1 LPLLGFEFTG
11 RLSWSILLDLM
22 IDEIWHSVLPFS
34 FTEKSGMSFQ
44 SVKEEIKR
52 AADIVEL
59 IGQSVQLR
67 KAGRNHV
74 GLCPFHSEKD
84 PSFTVNSERQTFHC
98 FGCKRGG
105 DIFSFWMEY
114 HGASFTEALRDL
126 AERYQI
132 RFTGQGGDER
142 EREQTRLR
150 EAIFRVNETAAAY
163 YQSVLGHPAD
173 GKAAR
178 AYLDK
183 RGVSQETVAQMGLG
197 YAPDQWD
204 GLAGLLRKQRADLK
218 AAVDAGLLVQGKS
231 GGFYDRFR
239 NRIIFPILDLRKRV
253 IGFGGR
259 VLDQS
264 LPKYLNTPETAVFHK
279 GESLYGLHLS
289 HPAIRE
295 KGRAVVVEGYMDFIA
310 LKGQGVQ
317 EGVATLG
324 TALTESHVRR
334 LKGFA
339 KQAVVVFDADTA
351 GKAAA
356 LRSLPVF
363 ANEGLPAR
371 AVVLPK
377 GHDPDTFVSQKGRDA
392 FVGLLEQAPSLFDFY
407 LDQKA
412 GEAASEEEK
421 VRAARELLPVLG
433 QIRDFALR
441 SLYVRRLSERS
452 GIREGILLSELEST
466 KPAENTFET
475 DPLGDKGRRDGPR
488 IGDQQFLNLLVHHP
502 STTAGLADAD
512 YKVVLSDPVI
522 MDIVDRLFEMYRR
535 EGVVAAERLLD
546 HLEKETSR
554 QKLREVLHQPVIFSD
569 EDRELAI
576 SDFRRQIERLKIAAS
591 IQEAKRSGDLTRL
604 AHLIRLKAEGV

>member
-1 LPLLGFEFTG
+1 ME
-11 RLSWSILLDLM
+11 
-22 IDEIWHSVLPFS
+22 VN
-34 FTEKSGMSFQ
+34 GMSFQ

-74 GLCPFHSEKD
+74 GLCPFHPEKD

-105 DIFSFWMEY
+105 DIFSFWMAY
-114 HGASFTEALRDL
+114 HGATFTEALRDL

-132 RFTGQGGDER
+132 QFTGQAGSEA

-150 EAIFRVNETAAAY
+150 ETIFRVNETAASFY
-163 YQSVLGHPAD
+163 ESVLGHPAD
-173 GKAAR
+173 GKVAR

-183 RGVSQETVAQMGLG
+183 RGVSQETVSQMRLG
-197 YAPDQWD
+197 FAPEQWD
-204 GLAGLLRKQRADLK
+204 GLAGLLRKQRVDLK
-218 AAVDAGLLVQGKS
+218 AAAEAGLLVQKTS
-231 GGFYDRFR
+231 GGYYDRFR

-279 GESLYGLHLS
+279 GDSLYGLHLS
-289 HPAIRE
+289 HAAIRE

-317 EGVATLG
+317 EVVATLG

-334 LKGFA
+334 IKGFA

-377 GHDPDTFVSQKGRDA
+377 GHDPDTFVNQKGRGA
-392 FVGLLEQAPSLFDFY
+392 FLDLLEGAPSLFDFY
-407 LDQKA
+407 LEQKA

-441 SLYVRRLSERS
+441 SLYVRRLSERTR
-452 GIREGILLSELEST
+452 IREGILLSEMESVT
-466 KPAENTFET
+466 PAQSGVKTA
-475 DPLGDKGRRDGPR
+475 PLGEKSQPDGAS
-488 IGDQQFLNLLVHHP
+488 IGDHQLLNLLVHHP
-502 STTAGLADAD
+502 STATALADAD
-512 YKVVLSDPVI
+512 YRMVVTDPVVL
-522 MDIVDRLFEMYRR
+522 DIVDHFFETYRR
-535 EGVVAAERLLD
+535 EGAVVAETLLD
-546 HLEKETSR
+546 LLEREASR
-554 QKLREVLHQPVIFSD
+554 QKLREVLHQPPIFSD
-569 EDRELAI
+569 EDREQAV
-576 SDFRRQIERLKIAAS
+576 SDFRRQIQRLGIAAS
-591 IQEAKRSGDLTRL
+591 FQEAKKSGDLTRL

>member
-1 LPLLGFEFTG
+1 
-11 RLSWSILLDLM
+11 
-22 IDEIWHSVLPFS
+22 
-34 FTEKSGMSFQ
+34 MSFQ

-74 GLCPFHSEKD
+74 GLCPFHPEKD

-114 HGASFTEALRDL
+114 HGATFTEALRDL

-132 RFTGQGGDER
+132 RFTGQAGDEA

-150 EAIFRVNETAAAY
+150 ETIFRVNEMAASFY
-163 YQSVLGHPAD
+163 ESVLVHPAH
-173 GKAAR
+173 GEVAR
-178 AYLDK
+178 AYLEK
-183 RGVSQETVAQMGLG
+183 RGLSQETVAQMRLG

-204 GLAGLLRKQRADLK
+204 GLAGLLRKQRVDLK
-218 AAVDAGLLVQGKS
+218 AAADAGLLAPGRS

-289 HPAIRE
+289 QPAIRE

-310 LKGQGVQ
+310 LEGHGVQ
-317 EGVATLG
+317 EVVATLG

-377 GHDPDTFVSQKGRDA
+377 GHDPDTFVNQNGKGA
-392 FVGLLEQAPSLFDFY
+392 FLDLLEGAPSLFDFY
-407 LDQKA
+407 LEQKA
-412 GEAASEEEK
+412 GEASSEEEK
-421 VRAARELLPVLG
+421 VRATRELLPVLA

-441 SLYVRRLSERS
+441 SLYVRRLSERTR
-452 GIREGILLSELEST
+452 IREGILFSELESAT
-466 KPAENTFET
+466 PAQNSVRTARLAGKVH
-475 DPLGDKGRRDGPR
+475 PDGAR
-488 IGDQQFLNLLVHHP
+488 IGDHQLLNLLVHHP
-502 STTAGLADAD
+502 STAAALADAD
-512 YKVVLSDPVI
+512 YRVVVSDPVVR
-522 MDIVDRLFEMYRR
+522 DILDHFFEIYRR
-535 EGVVAAERLLD
+535 EGAVVAEMLLD
-546 HLEKETSR
+546 HLERETSR
-554 QKLREVLHQPVIFSD
+554 QKLREVLHQPVIFSE
-569 EDRELAI
+569 EDREQAV
-576 SDFRRQIERLKIAAS
+576 SDFKRQIQQLGIAAS
-591 IQEAKRSGDLTRL
+591 IKEAKRSGDLTRL